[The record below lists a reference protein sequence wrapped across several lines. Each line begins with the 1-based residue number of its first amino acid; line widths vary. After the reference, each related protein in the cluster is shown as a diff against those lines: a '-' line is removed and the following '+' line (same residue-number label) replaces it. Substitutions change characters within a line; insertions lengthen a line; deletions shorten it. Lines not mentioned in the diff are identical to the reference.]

1 MGAPTERAQ
10 TLKCRN
16 ASSINMH
23 FHVSV
28 CVHTSHISLT
38 NMKDGKRHGGKVKKE
53 TSERKL

>member
-1 MGAPTERAQ
+1 MGAPAERAQ

-16 ASSINMH
+16 VNMH

-28 CVHTSHISLT
+28 CVHTSDISLT

-53 TSERKL
+53 TSERKVK